1 MPDSL
6 IAPETYRL
14 LVEESLLGVYLVQN
28 ERLVYANRKLA
39 ELFGYTRDEIL
50 AVPSVLDLI
59 AKSHRDTVREA
70 IRQRLRGE
78 ISAIEYTVRG
88 QRKDGKLIHLDVRSV
103 RAEHEGQPAVIG
115 TMADITERKQ
125 MEDALRMLALIDELT
140 GLYNRRGFL
149 SLAERQLSLA
159 RRKKQPLVLIAA
171 DVDDLKGINDRF
183 GHAAGD
189 EALVAAAGIL
199 RQTFREADIVARLG
213 GDEFTVFPLEASA
226 DSAPRLLERLQ
237 ANLRRYNE
245 GRDRAFTLSLSTG
258 VALLEG
264 DLAKDLPQLL
274 SEADAQLYEQK
285 RARARLPEAVVPA
298 PFWAR
303 DVKPAPQDGPIET

>member
-1 MPDSL
+1 MADPL

-14 LVEESLLGVYLVQN
+14 LVEESLLGVYLVQD

-39 ELFGYTRDEIL
+39 ELFGYSREEIL
-50 AVPSVLDLI
+50 AVPTVLDLI

-70 IRQRLRGE
+70 MRQRVEGE
-78 ISAIEYTVRG
+78 ITAIEYTIRG

-103 RAEHEGQPAVIG
+103 RAEHNGRPAVIG

-125 MEDALRMLALIDELT
+125 FEDALRMLALIDELT
-140 GLYNRRGFL
+140 GLYNRRGFV

-159 RRKKQPLVLIAA
+159 RRKKQPLILIAA
-171 DVDDLKGINDRF
+171 DVDDLKGINDRH

-199 RQTFREADIVARLG
+199 RQTYREADIVARLG
-213 GDEFTVFPLEASA
+213 GDEFTVFPLEASS
-226 DSAPRLLERLQ
+226 DSAPLLIERLEE
-237 ANLRRYNE
+237 NLQRFNE
-245 GRDRAFTLSLSTG
+245 RGERSYQLSMSTG

-264 DLAKDLPQLL
+264 ELSKDLQQLL
-274 SEADAQLYEQK
+274 SEADVQLYEQK
-285 RARARLPEAVVPA
+285 RARGRVSQSAVHV
-298 PFWAR
+298 PFWGS
-303 DVKPAPQDGPIET
+303 KPLVSGLPD

>member
-1 MPDSL
+1 MADPL

-14 LVEESLLGVYLVQN
+14 LVEESLLGVYLVQD
-28 ERLVYANRKLA
+28 ERLIYANRTLA
-39 ELFGYTRDEIL
+39 QLFGYSREEIL

-70 IRQRLRGE
+70 MRQRVQGE
-78 ISAIEYTVRG
+78 INAIEYTIRG

-103 RAEHEGQPAVIG
+103 RAEHNGRPAVIG

-125 MEDALRMLALIDELT
+125 FEDALRTLALIDELT
-140 GLYNRRGFL
+140 GLYNRRGFV

-159 RRKKQPLVLIAA
+159 RRKQQPLILIAA
-171 DVDDLKGINDRF
+171 DVDDLKGINDRY

-189 EALVAAAGIL
+189 QALIAAAGIL
-199 RQTFREADIVARLG
+199 RQTYREADIVARLG

-226 DSAPRLLERLQ
+226 DSVPLLIERLE
-237 ANLRRYNE
+237 ANLRRFNQ
-245 GRDRAFTLSLSTG
+245 GADRNYHLSLSTG

-264 DLAKDLPQLL
+264 ELSKDLQQLL

-285 RARARLPEAVVPA
+285 RARGRLTPSAVRV
-298 PFWAR
+298 PFWGGRPLTSGLA
-303 DVKPAPQDGPIET
+303 D